1 VIRRLVAEGVGTALL
16 LAAIVGSGIMS
27 ERLAAGNDAVA
38 LLANA
43 IATGAALYPLILSF
57 DGLSGAH
64 FNPAV
69 SLVMAVNGELAWRL
83 VTPYALVQTAGAIL
97 GVWLA
102 HLMFALPILET
113 SPKIRSGI
121 GQWAGE
127 FVATFGLIMVIE
139 CGRRRFRA
147 QLPATVASCIVAAS
161 WFTSSTSFANP
172 AVTIARSLT
181 ATFAGIAPESA
192 ALFIVAQLAGALVSA
207 ALFGWLY
214 RGERDMLTG

>member
-1 VIRRLVAEGVGTALL
+1 MKRRLIAEGLGTALL
-16 LAAIVGSGIMS
+16 LAAVVGSGIMAES
-27 ERLAAGNDAVA
+27 LSAGNNAVA

-69 SLVMAVNGELAWRL
+69 SLVMAINRELPWRL
-83 VTPYALVQTAGAIL
+83 AAPYAAVQTFGAIL

-102 HLMFALPILET
+102 HLMFALPILQA
-113 SPKIRSGI
+113 SPKIRSGV

-139 CGRRRFRA
+139 CGRRRFAA
-147 QLPATVASCIVAAS
+147 QLPATVASYIVAAY

-181 ATFAGIAPESA
+181 ATFAGIAPADVPGFIA
-192 ALFIVAQLAGALVSA
+192 AQCAGALTA
-207 ALFGWLY
+207 ARLFQQINSQKNVGAA
-214 RGERDMLTG
+214 